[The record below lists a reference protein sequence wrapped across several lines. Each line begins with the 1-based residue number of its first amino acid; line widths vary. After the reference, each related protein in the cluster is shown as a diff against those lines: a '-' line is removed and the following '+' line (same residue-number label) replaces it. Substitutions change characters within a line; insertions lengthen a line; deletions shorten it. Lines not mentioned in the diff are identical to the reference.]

1 MMSDNESMTASSSP
15 GDAPACGISVHDPS
29 VLVDSVRDRLA
40 WIDERVNEA
49 HQFANSNSGGMM
61 SVQRLQE
68 LFSIVEEFAEL
79 LRVHFAG
86 VES

>member
-49 HQFANSNSGGMM
+49 YQLAGGNSLA
-61 SVQRLQE
+61 RA
-68 LFSIVEEFAEL
+68 ICATVEEFAEL